1 MALTLL
7 EAAKLVSGNVQ
18 RAGIIELFARNSD
31 VLANLPFDDIPG
43 GSLTYNQEGALPGVA
58 FRGVNEAYTE
68 GVGVINPVTE
78 VLTIAGGDMDVDRSL
93 IKTRGPGIRAVHEA
107 MKVKALAQQWH
118 LKFIK
123 GDSSS
128 SPKEFD
134 GLQSRLTGTQLIA
147 NSSAED
153 GAGLSYAKLDEAID
167 AVDDATHLIMSKA
180 MKRKF
185 MAAQRAFS
193 VSGYVTFEPDTLGQ
207 VITRYNGLPIL
218 VADHSDIASGYA
230 ALGFNETPSG
240 GASGTPAATSVYV
253 VSMREGMLTG
263 IQNGG
268 IEVMDLGQQDSKPVM
283 RTRIE
288 WLSGIALMH
297 PRAAARLSS
306 IKDADITA

>member
-18 RAGIIELFARNSD
+18 RAGIIELFARSSD
-31 VLANLPFDDIPG
+31 ILAALPFEDIPG

-58 FRGVNEAYTE
+58 FRGVNEGYTE

-93 IKTRGPGIRAVHEA
+93 IRTRGPGIRAVHEA

-123 GDSSS
+123 GDSFT

-134 GLQSRLTGTQLIA
+134 GLQSRLTGTQLVSNA
-147 NSSAED
+147 AASGG
-153 GAGLSYAKLDEAID
+153 GALSLAKLDQAID
-167 AVDDATHLIMSKA
+167 TVDEPTHLIMSKA
-180 MKRKF
+180 MRRRF
-185 MAAQRAFS
+185 ITAQRNTNVA
-193 VSGYVTFEPDTLGQ
+193 GYVTFDKNEMGMPM
-207 VITRYNGLPIL
+207 TRYNDLPIL
-218 VADHSDIASGYA
+218 IADSSDIASSYA
-230 ALGFNETPSG
+230 GLAFNEADTG
-240 GASGTPAATSVYV
+240 GGGTATTSIYV
-253 VSMREGMLTG
+253 VSLREGMLTG

-268 IEVMDLGQQDSKPVM
+268 IEVMNLGQQDSKPVM

-297 PRAAARLSS
+297 PRAACRLR
-306 IKDADITA
+306 DITDAAIAV

>member
-18 RAGIIELFARNSD
+18 RAGIIELFARNSEI
-31 VLANLPFDDIPG
+31 LAALPFDDIPG
-43 GSLTYNQEGALPGVA
+43 GALTYNQEGALPGVA

-78 VLTIAGGDMDVDRSL
+78 VLTIAGGDLDVDRSL
-93 IKTRGPGIRAVHEA
+93 IRTRGPGIRAVHEA
-107 MKVKALAQQWH
+107 MKVKALAQTWH

-134 GLQSRLTGTQLIA
+134 GLQSRLTGAQLVS
-147 NSSAED
+147 NSSSTG
-153 GAGLSYAKLDEAID
+153 GAALSLAKLDEAID

-180 MKRKF
+180 MRRKF
-185 MAAQRAFS
+185 AVAQRTTS
-193 VSGYVTFEPDTLGQ
+193 IGGYVTFDQDQFGQ
-207 VITRYNGLPIL
+207 QVTSYNGLPIL
-218 VADHSDIASGYA
+218 IADASDIASGNRGLA
-230 ALGFNETPSG
+230 FDETPSG
-240 GASGTPAATSVYV
+240 GGSDSTSVYAV
-253 VSMREGMLTG
+253 AFREGMLTG
-263 IQNGG
+263 IQNGT

-288 WLSGIALMH
+288 WLSGMALMH
-297 PRAAARLSS
+297 PRAACRL
-306 IKDADITA
+306 ADIDDAAITA

>member
-31 VLANLPFDDIPG
+31 ILSVLPFDDIPG

-68 GVGVINPVTE
+68 AVGVINPVTE

-93 IKTRGPGIRAVHEA
+93 IRTRGPGIRAVHEA

-134 GLQSRLTGTQLIA
+134 GLQSRLTGDQSVS
-147 NSSAED
+147 NSTSG
-153 GAGLSYAKLDEAID
+153 GALSLAKLDEAID
-167 AVDDATHLIMSKA
+167 AVDEPTHLVMSKSV
-180 MKRKF
+180 RRRF
-185 MAAQRAFS
+185 ITAQRTAA
-193 VSGYVTFEPDTLGQ
+193 VAGYVTFAKNEMGVPMTS
-207 VITRYNGLPIL
+207 YNDLPIL
-218 VADHSDIASGYA
+218 IADSSDIASGYA
-230 ALGFNETPSG
+230 GLAFNEADT
-240 GASGTPAATSVYV
+240 GASASVSTSIYV
-253 VSMREGMLTG
+253 VSLREGMLTG

-297 PRAAARLSS
+297 PRAACRLRD
-306 IKDADITA
+306 INDAAIVA

>member
-18 RAGIIELFARNSD
+18 RAGIIELFARSSD
-31 VLANLPFDDIPG
+31 ILSVLPFDDIPG

-123 GDSSS
+123 GDSST

-134 GLQSRLTGTQLIA
+134 GLQSRLTGDQVIS
-147 NSSAED
+147 NSSASG
-153 GAGLSYAKLDEAID
+153 GAGLSLANLDQAID
-167 AVDDATHLIMSKA
+167 AVDDPTHLIMSKA
-180 MKRKF
+180 MRRKF
-185 MAAQRAFS
+185 IAAQRT
-193 VSGYVTFEPDTLGQ
+193 VTILGHVTFEEDMIGRPVTK
-207 VITRYNGLPIL
+207 YNDLPIL
-218 VADHSDIASGYA
+218 VADANDIASSYA
-230 ALGFNETPSG
+230 GLGFNEAGATGSG
-240 GASGTPAATSVYV
+240 CTSVYV
-253 VSMREGMLTG
+253 VSLREGMLTG

-288 WLSGIALMH
+288 WLSGVALMH
-297 PRAAARLSS
+297 PRAAAR
-306 IKDADITA
+306 IRNIDDAAIAV

>member
-1 MALTLL
+1 MALTLI

-18 RAGIIELFARNSD
+18 RAGIIELFARSSD
-31 VLANLPFDDIPG
+31 ILGALPFDDIPG

-123 GDSSS
+123 GDSST
-128 SPKEFD
+128 SPKEYD
-134 GLQSRLTGTQLIA
+134 GLQSRLTGNQVITQ
-147 NSSAED
+147 SA
-153 GAGLSYAKLDEAID
+153 GALSLTKLDEAID
-167 AVDDATHLIMSKA
+167 AVDDATHLIMSRA

-185 MAAQRAFS
+185 AVAQRNTNIG
-193 VSGYVTFEPDTLGQ
+193 GYVTFSHDQFGKQ
-207 VITRYNGLPIL
+207 VTSYNELPIL
-218 VADHSDIASGYA
+218 VCDANDIASGYKTFGA
-230 ALGFNETPSG
+230 SGFNE
-240 GASGTPAATSVYV
+240 ASSSESVYV

-297 PRAAARLSS
+297 PRAAARYEL
-306 IKDADITA
+306 ITDTAITA